1 MKYFLIAAALF
12 FSVTTLAQTS
22 VTTLRFEFYIKNTD
36 GAKIVICKLFDKTD
50 LLTNDTIAFIKMQ
63 FRDDDKS
70 GNNGYIILSGQKE
83 VDDFAGCLTTALNKY
98 SIPETYESPSGKFR
112 IEVKNVTEFKKNTY
126 RLYVCETLGGN
137 ARISLLQR
145 EATALLNWLE
155 SVTM

>member
-83 VDDFAGCLTTALNKY
+83 VDDFAGCLTTVLTAFIIHHIRRKKLKKL
-98 SIPETYESPSGKFR
+98 SGKYLKK
-112 IEVKNVTEFKKNTY
+112 ILCHLMNLKNI
-126 RLYVCETLGGN
+126 RL
-137 ARISLLQR
+137 Q
-145 EATALLNWLE
+145 
-155 SVTM
+155 